1 MNLPNKITVARFGLT
16 MIFVA
21 VLSTDLP
28 YSRSLGLL
36 LFIVASITDFLD
48 GYIARK
54 LNLVTKFGKL
64 MDPLVDKIL
73 VSAAFVLLTAG
84 GHIPAWMVVAI
95 LSREFLVTGLRL
107 IASSEGH
114 VLAAE
119 KLGKHKTT
127 WQIITVIYFLT
138 YLAST
143 EPTFQWIAP
152 AFTTKIL
159 QPSFAGEILLWITL
173 LLTVISGVGY
183 VTKNIA
189 LLREDS

>member
-1 MNLPNKITVARFGLT
+1 MNLPNKITVTRFGLT

-21 VLSTDLP
+21 VLSMDF
-28 YSRSLGLL
+28 SQSASLGLI

-54 LNLVTKFGKL
+54 FNLVTKFGKL

-73 VSAAFVLLTAG
+73 VSAAFVLLTAS
-84 GHIPAWMVVAI
+84 GHIPAWMVVTI

-138 YLAST
+138 YLASN
-143 EPTFQWIAP
+143 EPTFAWIAP
-152 AFTTKIL
+152 AFGTKL
-159 QPSFAGEILLWITL
+159 LHPDFAGEILLWITL
-173 LLTVISGVGY
+173 LLTLVSGVGY
-183 VTKNIA
+183 VTKNVA
-189 LLREDS
+189 LFREET